1 MQILLEHHGRLTPSD
16 CQSVLED
23 KKTADLLFV
32 RIFSMFWITKS
43 GPVSST
49 WISLSP
55 AISCNTN
62 TLSLGNTGGGDP
74 PRRRHHQQQQCP
86 DDEAAAGA
94 HQSAFSGFGLAL
106 AGRGRQAG
114 AGRGGRRGSADLP
127 IDLCRRPSLPLTTT
141 QPPPPHHPPP
151 THSYTRPRTSH
162 FFLIGLIFFLGIESY
177 DVMNEFGY
185 RLTTFP
191 PNLLWLSSS

>member
-1 MQILLEHHGRLTPSD
+1 MQNERLQILLEHHGRLTPSD
-16 CQSVLED
+16 CQSILED

-49 WISLSP
+49 WISLGP
-55 AISCNTN
+55 AIFCNTN
-62 TLSLGNTGGGDP
+62 TISLGNTGGGDP

-114 AGRGGRRGSADLP
+114 AGRGGRRGSAELP
-127 IDLCRRPSLPLTTT
+127 IDLCRRPSLPLTPT
-141 QPPPPHHPPP
+141 QPPTTHPQLHPSQNQPLLPHWTCLLH
-151 THSYTRPRTSH
+151 
-162 FFLIGLIFFLGIESY
+162 FLG
-177 DVMNEFGY
+177 D
-185 RLTTFP
+185 RKL
-191 PNLLWLSSS
+191 

>member
-74 PRRRHHQQQQCP
+74 PRRRHDQQQQCP

-106 AGRGRQAG
+106 AGRGRRAG
-114 AGRGGRRGSADLP
+114 AGRRGRRGSAELP

-141 QPPPPHHPPP
+141 QPSTIHHPPTATP
-151 THSYTRPRTSH
+151 VPEPATSSS
-162 FFLIGLIFFLGIESY
+162 LDL
-177 DVMNEFGY
+177 
-185 RLTTFP
+185 
-191 PNLLWLSSS
+191 LSSSFSWGYKAMM